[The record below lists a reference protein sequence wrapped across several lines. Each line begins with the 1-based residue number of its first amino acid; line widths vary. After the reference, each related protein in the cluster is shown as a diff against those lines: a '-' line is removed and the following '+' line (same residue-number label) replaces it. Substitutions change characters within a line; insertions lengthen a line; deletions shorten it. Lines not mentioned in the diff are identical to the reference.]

1 MRGIG
6 KRLLAGMCLL
16 ALTAC
21 GQPAAEKK
29 PAAGGPAG
37 ASAAVGGTLKAVRDR
52 GYVSCGASTGT
63 VGFGAPDSRGYW
75 RGLDVETCRAVAAAV
90 LGDKDKVRFVPLT
103 GQQRLTALQSGE
115 IDILPRTTT
124 WTLSRDANGVNF
136 TLPNYFDYDGIMVR
150 KDRGVSS
157 SRELDGASVCVQTG
171 STTEVTF
178 TNLVASVAPNLKAV
192 IFDSTQATR
201 QAFFSGRCDALITD
215 ASGLAS
221 VRATMASNPEDFII
235 FPADGK
241 LSPLTPAVRHGDD
254 QWFDIVKWSFQ
265 ALLMA
270 EELGINQAN
279 IDEMR
284 NSQDPT
290 IRRFLGVE
298 PGNGA
303 ALGLDEEWTYR
314 IVKQLG
320 NYGEMFDRNVGAGS
334 PLKLDRGLNRLFRDG
349 GLMVPMAFN

>member
-1 MRGIG
+1 MRRIG
-6 KRLLAGMCLL
+6 KQLLAGLCLL
-16 ALTAC
+16 ALAGC
-21 GQPAAEKK
+21 GQAAAEKK
-29 PAAGGPAG
+29 QAAAGP
-37 ASAAVGGTLKAVRDR
+37 SGGTLKAVRDR
-52 GYVSCGASTGT
+52 GHINCGASTGT
-63 VGFGAPDSRGYW
+63 VGFGAPDAQGYW
-75 RGLDVETCRAVAAAV
+75 RGLDIETCRAVAAAV
-90 LGDKDKVRFVPLT
+90 LGDKDKARFVPLT

-136 TLPNYFDYDGIMVR
+136 TLPNYYDYDGIMVR
-150 KDRGVSS
+150 RAMGVNSS
-157 SRELDGASVCVQTG
+157 KELDGASVCVQTG

-178 TNLVASVAPNLKAV
+178 TNLVAGVAPNLKAV

-221 VRATMASNPEDFII
+221 VRATMAGNPDDFVI

-270 EELGINQAN
+270 EELGITQTNVDA
-279 IDEMR
+279 MR
-284 NSQDPT
+284 DSKDPT

-314 IVKQLG
+314 VVKQLG
-320 NYGEMFDRNVGAGS
+320 NYGEMFERNVGAGS
-334 PLKLDRGLNRLFRDG
+334 ALKLERGPNRLFRDG